1 MLPALSKM
9 KRFLFIVV
17 STAALVSCGK
27 KEEAS
32 SIVET
37 GDNQSTIKMNTDLL
51 DACVTGD
58 LDVVKRQISFGSD
71 LNQRTTDGQNNT
83 PLILA
88 SIFGHEEV
96 ASALVDA
103 GADVNLQKIDG
114 STALHTA
121 AIMGY
126 PNMVEMLLKNGADD
140 NIRNL
145 GSATALDGVLILW
158 DDAQDIY
165 AGIESALAPYG
176 LKIDYARIRAAR
188 PICAKMLNTDGVPK
202 EMVRRPV
209 GNPPITD
216 IYGAVFHEDITATKK
231 FIEEGVNLNVP
242 EPKDGNTPLHL
253 ATLVCN
259 IEIVEALIAAGANV
273 NAKNKKGE
281 TPLVAVTLKWG
292 TMSFIYGLLDGA
304 DNKKFDLDRIKKDRV
319 KIAEILSAAGAK

>member
-9 KRFLFIVV
+9 KQFLFIVV
-17 STAALVSCGK
+17 SIAALVSCGK

-32 SIVET
+32 SIVEI
-37 GDNQSTIKMNTDLL
+37 GENNHIIKMNTDLL
-51 DACVTGD
+51 DACVNGD
-58 LDVVKRQISFGSD
+58 LDVVKRQIAFGSD
-71 LNQRTTDGQNNT
+71 LNQRTPDGQNNT
-83 PLILA
+83 PLIIA

-103 GADVNLQKIDG
+103 GADINLQKIDG

-126 PNMVEMLLKNGADD
+126 PNIVEILLKNGADD

-145 GSATALDGVLILW
+145 GSATALDGVMIVW
-158 DDAQDIY
+158 DDALDIY

-188 PICAKMLNTDGVPK
+188 PICAKILNTGGGSK
-202 EMVRRPV
+202 EMVRRSAEH
-209 GNPPITD
+209 PPIID
-216 IYGAVFHEDITATKK
+216 IYGAVFHEDIVATKK
-231 FIEEGVNLNVP
+231 FIDEGVNLNVP

-259 IEIVEALIAAGANV
+259 IEIVKVLIAAGANV
-273 NAKNKKGE
+273 NVKNKKGE
-281 TPLVAVTLKWG
+281 TPMVAVTLKWR
-292 TMSFIYGLLDGA
+292 TMTFIYGLLDGK

>member
-32 SIVET
+32 SLVET

-51 DACVTGD
+51 NACVTGD

-83 PLILA
+83 PLIVA

-96 ASALVDA
+96 ASALIAA
-103 GADVNLQKIDG
+103 GANVNLQKIDG

-126 PNMVEMLLKNGADD
+126 PNIVEMLLKNGADD

-176 LKIDYARIRAAR
+176 LKIDYARIRTAR
-188 PICAKMLNTDGVPK
+188 PICAKMLNTDGRPK
-202 EMVRRPV
+202 EMVRRPA
-209 GNPPITD
+209 GNPLITD
-216 IYGAVFHEDITATKK
+216 IYGAVFHEDIAATKK
-231 FIEEGVNLNVP
+231 FINEGVNLNVP
-242 EPKDGNTPLHL
+242 ESKDGNTPLHL
-253 ATLVCN
+253 AALVCN

-292 TMSFIYGLLDGA
+292 AMSFIYGLLDGA

>member
-1 MLPALSKM
+1 M
-9 KRFLFIVV
+9 KQFLFVMLFATV
-17 STAALVSCGK
+17 LVGCGK
-27 KEEAS
+27 KEEAPTN
-32 SIVET
+32 VEA
-37 GDNQSTIKMNTDLL
+37 GDNKPTIEMDTDLL
-51 DACVTGD
+51 TACVNGD
-58 LDVVKRQISFGSD
+58 LDVVKRQIAFGAD

-83 PLILA
+83 PLIVA
-88 SIFGHEEV
+88 AIFGHEKV
-96 ASALVDA
+96 AGTLVDA

-114 STALHTA
+114 STALHAA

-126 PNMVEMLLKNGADD
+126 PNIVEMLLKNGADD

-145 GSATALDGVLILW
+145 GSATALDGVSIMW
-158 DDAQDIY
+158 ADAKDIY
-165 AGIESALAPYG
+165 EIIDATLAPYG
-176 LKIDYARIRAAR
+176 LKIDYERIKAAR
-188 PICAKMLNTDGVPK
+188 PICAKILDTVGGPK
-202 EMVRRPV
+202 EMTRKPT
-209 GNPPITD
+209 GHPPITD
-216 IYGAVFHEDITATKK
+216 IYGAVFYEDMTATKK
-231 FIEEGVNLNVP
+231 FIADGVDLNVP

-259 IEIVEALIAAGANV
+259 IEIVKALIAAGANV